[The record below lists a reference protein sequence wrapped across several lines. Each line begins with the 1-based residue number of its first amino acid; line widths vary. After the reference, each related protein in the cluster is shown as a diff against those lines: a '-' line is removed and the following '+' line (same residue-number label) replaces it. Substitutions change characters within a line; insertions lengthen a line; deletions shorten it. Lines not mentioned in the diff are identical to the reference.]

1 MDSSRR
7 HAGKSGAKIFDG
19 VKVTSLE
26 FVPNKEADLPT
37 DGTADPG
44 RPVSAT
50 WTAKDGRTGSI
61 SFDYLVDA
69 SGRVGIVTTKY
80 LKTRSYNQ
88 DLKNVASWGYWR
100 GAISYGVGT
109 PKEGQPFFEA
119 LQVGVVMNQEMSTQ
133 KKKESTTDNG
143 RDFYIES
150 IKDAHGVTHLLQNAK
165 LDTEVKH
172 ASDWSYSASEY
183 GSPYVRVVGDAGCFI
198 DPYFSSGV
206 HLAFSGALSAA
217 VSISASIRGH
227 CDETQAWKWHSTG
240 VRDRFTRFLLVVMSA
255 TKQIRAR
262 DAPIMNNQGED
273 GFDDAFTI
281 IRPVAKTK
289 PDDSAN
295 SSSQAGPQFTDTIQ
309 QGSLTKDEAK
319 VLHMVK
325 NVFKD
330 FFVADVYNGYR
341 AKLERGSL
349 GLEKVNTEA
358 LLVGE
363 KLSGTK
369 TEVKEVEV

>member
-1 MDSSRR
+1 
-7 HAGKSGAKIFDG
+7 
-19 VKVTSLE
+19 
-26 FVPNKEADLPT
+26 
-37 DGTADPG
+37 
-44 RPVSAT
+44 
-50 WTAKDGRTGSI
+50 
-61 SFDYLVDA
+61 
-69 SGRVGIVTTKY
+69 
-80 LKTRSYNQ
+80 
-88 DLKNVASWGYWR
+88 
-100 GAISYGVGT
+100 
-109 PKEGQPFFEA
+109 
-119 LQVGVVMNQEMSTQ
+119 MNQEMSTQ

-183 GSPYVRVVGDAGCFI
+183 ASPYVRVVGDAGCFI

-262 DAPIMNNQGED
+262 DAPILNNQGED

-281 IRPVAKTK
+281 IRPGRFLQIL
-289 PDDSAN
+289 S
-295 SSSQAGPQFTDTIQ
+295 
-309 QGSLTKDEAK
+309 K
-319 VLHMVK
+319 VL
-325 NVFKD
+325 
-330 FFVADVYNGYR
+330 FFLVH
-341 AKLERGSL
+341 
-349 GLEKVNTEA
+349 GLICE
-358 LLVGE
+358 
-363 KLSGTK
+363 
-369 TEVKEVEV
+369 